1 MIRYTDSE
9 VRTFHPLCEK
19 ALTQAIAALGLSSI
33 YEAKHHVYTGSLEMD
48 YVVINK
54 TTGKYLC
61 VIEVKR
67 TPSDVQSTR
76 YQFQAQS
83 YVQSNMAVTEKPFY
97 IITNLEKLISFR
109 YDVHKPSVHQQVLE
123 PGLENVCDFST
134 DDENSIVNKLALVFQ
149 RLLDDFINNRYTE
162 LTTLDNFL
170 TCMKSTLP
178 NSREWKSKMAML
190 LYEYIRGAFHAIH
203 KPAPTI
209 TYSVSTFAGDV
220 QQICIEANRVDF
232 DGIFAYNAADYLPR
246 VSLTNKLLSDLYKY
260 GEANISGDAIADS
273 LHEMLSESSR
283 HDGEVA
289 TDPELANLAATI
301 AKMINGNL
309 SANKKICDPA
319 AGSGSLISSA
329 MKVFNINGNQVVAN
343 DINPKLIELLSL
355 RLGLNNPI
363 TINKSNAPVVTTKD
377 ILSFVPSDFNGVEVV
392 LLNPPFVAGINC
404 VNRKAPF
411 ISFIQRTKGSPSNTG
426 VGQQNL
432 GAVFLET
439 VCCLM
444 PTGTTIVCIFP
455 KAQLVERGNEAIAFR
470 EMLLN
475 IFGLQCIFNYPGKG
489 LFESVS
495 EETCI
500 LVGKKDQ
507 PASTV
512 KIFSSDVAVA
522 DIDLH
527 ALEAYS
533 GGYNSLAFDYIT
545 PDIEARQI
553 SYAQL
558 QAKLNDGWRVVCSE
572 MSEAIIYIDNNIVRN
587 AIMTYLPNT
596 TQIFRKGQV
605 GVNGGSDLLFF
616 DSFDELYS
624 KYISQVTL
632 DEGMRNADRDDF
644 ILNTGD
650 SKFLNF
656 NSIPSSLSTAIISD
670 YMSMTRP
677 AKQQQRKVK
686 TVTEW
691 EKITKKDGTIRFP
704 ANSILLPTKLR
715 RNGRVYVSA
724 VSMYVSTNFT
734 VYSYQTLTEAQV
746 IGSYM
751 TTVFYQL
758 ECEVASK
765 DHSGMRKSELR
776 DAKMTHVPDYNMLS
790 QNQIRQIL
798 SEIPNIT
805 FKDLNNPTITHM
817 DEIWAEILF
826 GANASNK
833 LEEAIRLQRFLANRR
848 NPLS

>member
-1 MIRYTDSE
+1 MKEFR
-9 VRTFHPLCEK
+9 V
-19 ALTQAIAALGLSSI
+19 LSQRC
-33 YEAKHHVYTGSLEMD
+33 K
-48 YVVINK
+48 K
-54 TTGKYLC
+54 R
-61 VIEVKR
+61 VIEVKK

-109 YDVHKPSVHQQVLE
+109 YDSHRPSVHQQVLE
-123 PGLENVCDFST
+123 PGLENVCDFSV
-134 DDENSIVNKLALVFQ
+134 DDEKSIVKKLALVFQ
-149 RLLDDFINNRYTE
+149 RLLDNFINNRYME
-162 LTTLDNFL
+162 LTTLDDFL
-170 TCMKSTLP
+170 ACMKSALP

-190 LYEYIRGAFHAIH
+190 LYEYIRGAFHAVH
-203 KPAPTI
+203 KSAPTI
-209 TYSVSTFAGDV
+209 TYNVAAFVGDV
-220 QQICIEANRVDF
+220 QQICLEANKVDF
-232 DGIFAYNAADYLPR
+232 DGIFSYNAMEYLPR
-246 VSLTNKLLSDLYKY
+246 VSLKNSLLSNIYKF

-273 LHEMLSESSR
+273 LHEMLSKSSR

-301 AKMINGNL
+301 AKIFNGNL
-309 SANKKICDPA
+309 SFNKKICDPA

-343 DINPKLIELLSL
+343 DINQKLIELLSL
-355 RLGLNNPI
+355 RLGLNNPT
-363 TINKSNAPVVTTKD
+363 TINKSNAPVITTKD
-377 ILSFVPSDFNGVEVV
+377 ILSFVPSDFSDVEVV

-404 VNRKAPF
+404 VDRKIPF
-411 ISFIQRTKGSPSNTG
+411 INFIQKIKGSPSITG

-444 PTGTTIVCIFP
+444 ETGTTIVCIFP

-470 EMLLN
+470 KMLLN

-500 LVGKKDQ
+500 LVGKKGQ
-507 PASTV
+507 SVSAV

-527 ALEAYS
+527 ALETYS
-533 GGYNSLAFDYIT
+533 GCYNSLEFDYIT
-545 PDIEARQI
+545 PDIEAREI
-553 SYAQL
+553 SYMQL
-558 QAKLNDGWRVVCSE
+558 HTSINDGWRIICSE
-572 MSEAIIYIDNNIVRN
+572 MSEAINFIDDNIVRN
-587 AIMTYLPNT
+587 AIMTYLPNST
-596 TQIFRKGQV
+596 PKFRKGQA

-624 KYISQVTL
+624 KYISQVTVE
-632 DEGMRNADRDDF
+632 EGMRNADRDNF

-656 NSIPSSLSTAIISD
+656 NNIPASLSTAIISD
-670 YMSMTRP
+670 YISMPRP
-677 AKQQQRKVK
+677 AKRQQRKVK
-686 TVTEW
+686 TIKEW
-691 EKITKKDGTIRFP
+691 EKITKKDGKIKFP

-715 RNGRVYVSA
+715 RNGRVFVSA
-724 VSMYVSTNFT
+724 VPMYISTNFT

-746 IGSYM
+746 IGAYM

-758 ECEVASK
+758 ECEVVSK

-776 DAKMTHVPDYNMLS
+776 DAKKTHVPDYNVLS
-790 QNQIRQIL
+790 KDEIRKIL
-798 SEIPNIT
+798 FEIPNIT
-805 FKDLNNPTITHM
+805 FKDLNKPTITHM

-826 GANASNK
+826 GENATNK
-833 LEEAIRLQRFLANRR
+833 LEEAIRLQKFLANRR

>member
-1 MIRYTDSE
+1 M
-9 VRTFHPLCEK
+9 
-19 ALTQAIAALGLSSI
+19 
-33 YEAKHHVYTGSLEMD
+33 
-48 YVVINK
+48 
-54 TTGKYLC
+54 
-61 VIEVKR
+61 
-67 TPSDVQSTR
+67 
-76 YQFQAQS
+76 
-83 YVQSNMAVTEKPFY
+83 
-97 IITNLEKLISFR
+97 
-109 YDVHKPSVHQQVLE
+109 
-123 PGLENVCDFST
+123 
-134 DDENSIVNKLALVFQ
+134 
-149 RLLDDFINNRYTE
+149 
-162 LTTLDNFL
+162 
-170 TCMKSTLP
+170 
-178 NSREWKSKMAML
+178 
-190 LYEYIRGAFHAIH
+190 
-203 KPAPTI
+203 
-209 TYSVSTFAGDV
+209 
-220 QQICIEANRVDF
+220 
-232 DGIFAYNAADYLPR
+232 
-246 VSLTNKLLSDLYKY
+246 
-260 GEANISGDAIADS
+260 
-273 LHEMLSESSR
+273 
-283 HDGEVA
+283 
-289 TDPELANLAATI
+289 
-301 AKMINGNL
+301 
-309 SANKKICDPA
+309 
-319 AGSGSLISSA
+319 
-329 MKVFNINGNQVVAN
+329 
-343 DINPKLIELLSL
+343 
-355 RLGLNNPI
+355 
-363 TINKSNAPVVTTKD
+363 
-377 ILSFVPSDFNGVEVV
+377 
-392 LLNPPFVAGINC
+392 
-404 VNRKAPF
+404 
-411 ISFIQRTKGSPSNTG
+411 
-426 VGQQNL
+426 
-432 GAVFLET
+432 
-439 VCCLM
+439 
-444 PTGTTIVCIFP
+444 
-455 KAQLVERGNEAIAFR
+455 
-470 EMLLN
+470 
-475 IFGLQCIFNYPGKG
+475 
-489 LFESVS
+489 
-495 EETCI
+495 
-500 LVGKKDQ
+500 
-507 PASTV
+507 
-512 KIFSSDVAVA
+512 A

-533 GGYNSLAFDYIT
+533 GGYNSLTFDYIT

>member
-1 MIRYTDSE
+1 MISYTDSE

-289 TDPELANLAATI
+289 TDPELANLAATM

-377 ILSFVPSDFNGVEVV
+377 ILSFVPSDFNDIEVV
-392 LLNPPFVAGINC
+392 LLNPPLW
-404 VNRKAPF
+404 
-411 ISFIQRTKGSPSNTG
+411 Q
-426 VGQQNL
+426 
-432 GAVFLET
+432 E
-439 VCCLM
+439 
-444 PTGTTIVCIFP
+444 
-455 KAQLVERGNEAIAFR
+455 
-470 EMLLN
+470 
-475 IFGLQCIFNYPGKG
+475 
-489 LFESVS
+489 
-495 EETCI
+495 
-500 LVGKKDQ
+500 
-507 PASTV
+507 
-512 KIFSSDVAVA
+512 
-522 DIDLH
+522 
-527 ALEAYS
+527 
-533 GGYNSLAFDYIT
+533 
-545 PDIEARQI
+545 
-553 SYAQL
+553 
-558 QAKLNDGWRVVCSE
+558 
-572 MSEAIIYIDNNIVRN
+572 
-587 AIMTYLPNT
+587 
-596 TQIFRKGQV
+596 
-605 GVNGGSDLLFF
+605 
-616 DSFDELYS
+616 
-624 KYISQVTL
+624 
-632 DEGMRNADRDDF
+632 
-644 ILNTGD
+644 
-650 SKFLNF
+650 
-656 NSIPSSLSTAIISD
+656 
-670 YMSMTRP
+670 
-677 AKQQQRKVK
+677 
-686 TVTEW
+686 
-691 EKITKKDGTIRFP
+691 
-704 ANSILLPTKLR
+704 
-715 RNGRVYVSA
+715 
-724 VSMYVSTNFT
+724 
-734 VYSYQTLTEAQV
+734 
-746 IGSYM
+746 
-751 TTVFYQL
+751 
-758 ECEVASK
+758 
-765 DHSGMRKSELR
+765 
-776 DAKMTHVPDYNMLS
+776 
-790 QNQIRQIL
+790 
-798 SEIPNIT
+798 
-805 FKDLNNPTITHM
+805 
-817 DEIWAEILF
+817 
-826 GANASNK
+826 
-833 LEEAIRLQRFLANRR
+833 
-848 NPLS
+848 